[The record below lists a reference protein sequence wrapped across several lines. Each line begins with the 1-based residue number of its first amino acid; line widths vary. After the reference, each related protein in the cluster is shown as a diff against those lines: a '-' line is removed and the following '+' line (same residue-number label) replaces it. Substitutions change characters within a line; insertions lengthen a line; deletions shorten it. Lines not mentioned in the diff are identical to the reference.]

1 MSWKKLYQERM
12 MTAQDALLKIKDH
25 QRIAVGHACSE
36 PEYLINE
43 MVKRKEYFH
52 NIEIVHMVPMGKSEY
67 CQLGMEA
74 HFRHNAIF
82 VGASTR
88 KAVAEGRADFTPV
101 YFSEVPKLFRTSMPL
116 DVAIIMVTPPDENGK
131 VSLGLSVDYT
141 KAAAENAK
149 LVIAQVND
157 QLPFTMGDSML
168 DVSQID
174 CFVEHSAPLVELKP
188 AYIGTA
194 EKKIGENCATLVH
207 DGDTLQLGIGAIPD
221 AVLASLKDKRDIG
234 IHSEMFSDGVVDLV
248 KKGVINN
255 SRKTLL
261 PGKMVVTFLM
271 GTRKLYDFVDKNPD
285 VLLYPVDYTNNPV
298 VIAQNNN
305 LVCINSCV
313 QVDLTGQVA
322 SESVGYKQI
331 SGVGGQVDFV
341 RGASMSENGIS
352 IMAMPSTAAKGTI
365 SKIVPLLDEGVAVTT
380 TRTDVDYIITEY
392 GIAHLKG
399 MTLKQRA
406 KALIEIAH
414 PNFREE
420 LIAEY
425 EKLFLCEYHSCTK

>member
-1 MSWKKLYQERM
+1 MSWKELYQERR
-12 MTAQDALLKIKDH
+12 MTAEEALLKIRDN
-25 QRIAVGHACSE
+25 QRVVVGHACAE
-36 PEYLINE
+36 PGYLIDE
-43 MVKRKEYFH
+43 MVRLREHFH
-52 NIEIVHMVPMGKSEY
+52 NVEIVHMVAMGKSEY
-67 CQLGMEA
+67 CKPEMEK
-74 HFRHNAIF
+74 HFRHNSIF
-82 VGASTR
+82 VGGSTR
-88 KAVAEGRADFTPV
+88 RAVSEGRADFTPI
-101 YFSEVPKLFRTSMPL
+101 YFSEVPKLFRTTLPP
-116 DVAIIMVTPPDENGK
+116 DVALIMVTPPDENGK
-131 VSLGLSVDYT
+131 VSLGVSVDYT

-157 QLPFTMGDSML
+157 QMPYTLGESTL

-174 CFVEHSAPLVELKP
+174 CFVEYSAPLIELQP
-188 AYIGTA
+188 AAIGEV
-194 EKKIGENCATLVH
+194 EKKIGKNCASLIH

-221 AVLASLKDKRDIG
+221 AVLASLKDKKDIG

-248 KKGVINN
+248 KAGVINN
-255 SRKTLL
+255 AKKALL

-271 GTRKLYDFVDKNPD
+271 GTKKLYEFVDHNPD

-341 RGASMSENGIS
+341 RGAAMAENGIA

-365 SKIVPLLDEGVAVTT
+365 SKIVPVLDEGAAVTT
-380 TRTDVDYIITEY
+380 NRTDVDYIITEY

-399 MTLKQRA
+399 KTLKERA
-406 KALIEIAH
+406 KALIAIAH
-414 PNFREE
+414 PDFREN

-425 EKLFLCEYHSCTK
+425 ERRFLCRYNQAA

>member
-1 MSWKKLYQERM
+1 MSWKEIYQERLT
-12 MTAQDALLKIKDH
+12 TAQEALLKIKDN
-25 QRIAVGHACSE
+25 QRVAVGHACAE
-36 PEYLINE
+36 PGYLVDE
-43 MVKRKEYFH
+43 MVSMKEHFH
-52 NIEIVHMVPMGKSEY
+52 NIEIVHMVAMGKSEY
-67 CQLGMEA
+67 CQPGMEE
-74 HFRHNAIF
+74 HFHHNAIF
-82 VGASTR
+82 VGGSTR

-101 YFSEVPKLFRTSMPL
+101 YFSEVPKLFKTTMPL
-116 DVAIIMVTPPDENGK
+116 DAALIMVTPPDENGK
-131 VSLGLSVDYT
+131 VSLGVSVDYT
-141 KAAAENAK
+141 KSAAENAK

-157 QLPFTMGDSML
+157 QMPFTMGDSML

-188 AYIGTA
+188 AVIGET
-194 EKKIGENCATLVH
+194 EKKIGENCASLIH

-221 AVLASLKDKRDIG
+221 AVLASLKDKKDIG

-248 KKGVINN
+248 RAGVINN
-255 SRKTLL
+255 SKKALL

-271 GTRKLYDFVDKNPD
+271 GTKKLYDFVDKNPD

-298 VIAQNNN
+298 VVAQNNN

-341 RGASMSENGIS
+341 RGAAMSENGIA
-352 IMAMPSTAAKGTI
+352 IMAMSSTAAKGTV
-365 SKIVPLLDEGVAVTT
+365 SKIVPLLDEGAAVTT
-380 TRTDVDYIITEY
+380 NRTDVDYVITEY

-399 MTLKQRA
+399 KTLKQRA
-406 KALIEIAH
+406 RALIEIAH
-414 PNFREE
+414 PDFRDE
-420 LIAEY
+420 LIKEY
-425 EKLFLCEYHSCTK
+425 ERRFFCEYHKAA